1 MPLRNR
7 PPAIETSALTGAK
20 TFEHVSD
27 AALAVVAWLNANR
40 VDYVVVGPVA
50 RIVHGDSSARGP
62 LAIVPAPYG
71 RNLDRLV
78 RALGAARAR
87 TRLPGE
93 ATGSAGESPLAESHP
108 VRLSP
113 ERLLDP
119 ERLTLRCGSHDL
131 DIEGQPAGVPRYQ
144 ELLYEAAKVGLAPE
158 ITAEIAGVA
167 DVAHFE
173 HLRRTG
179 VPPEIRVSRAVR
191 SPAGAVVEASAAGA
205 ARAPAAPS
213 PLRRG

>member
-7 PPAIETSALTGAK
+7 PPAIESSALSGAK

-27 AALAVVAWLNANR
+27 AAVAVVAWLNANR
-40 VDYVVVGPVA
+40 VEYVVVGPVA
-50 RIVHGDSSARGP
+50 RIVHGDTAARGP

-87 TRLPGE
+87 TRL
-93 ATGSAGESPLAESHP
+93 AGEITGPGQDPHAVESGP
-108 VRLSP
+108 VRLSA

-131 DIEGQPAGVPRYQ
+131 DIEGHPAGVPRYQ
-144 ELLYEAAKVGLAPE
+144 ELLYEATKVALAPE
-158 ITAEIAGVA
+158 IEAEIAGIA
-167 DVAHFE
+167 DVEHFE

-191 SPAGAVVEASAAGA
+191 TPSA
-205 ARAPAAPS
+205 
-213 PLRRG
+213 